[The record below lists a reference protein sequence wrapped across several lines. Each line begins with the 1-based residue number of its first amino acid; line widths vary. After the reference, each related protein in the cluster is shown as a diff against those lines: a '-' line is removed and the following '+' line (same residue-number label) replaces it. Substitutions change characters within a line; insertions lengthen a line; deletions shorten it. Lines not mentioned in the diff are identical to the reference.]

1 MKIGR
6 PPRSHLDGRE
16 ESQRSPAPFTK
27 IFQGNRNEHA
37 TPKELERVTIFQL
50 LDKYV
55 FLWEYN
61 IVYISRCCTL
71 TSLYGNI
78 MGCIRR
84 LITDISAE
92 LARYEAKGFS
102 RNLAE
107 VNVAM
112 ELAAFGIFRDFPD
125 AFLIVGGACLVLY
138 HDSLRHSADLDLL
151 VCGATLPSHE
161 EVVTSLK
168 RELRLLAEVLGL
180 GELRYDIV
188 AKGETGTVFV
198 AKQNGESL
206 FRVDLTRQG
215 PAIESEIEEH
225 RVEGD
230 LGAAAVIRS
239 ASKDLL
245 LLQKAEAFLQRR
257 HVKARDAYDIGV
269 LQRCGAVLGVNL
281 QAHLQDTILGNK
293 FDEEF
298 ISGRI
303 EEVNDKLCRLEL
315 KPILPKVIY
324 SMLEGASFLPLRES
338 LKQVYEE
345 WL

>member
-1 MKIGR
+1 MVCI
-6 PPRSHLDGRE
+6 P
-16 ESQRSPAPFTK
+16 
-27 IFQGNRNEHA
+27 
-37 TPKELERVTIFQL
+37 
-50 LDKYV
+50 
-55 FLWEYN
+55 
-61 IVYISRCCTL
+61 RCCTHM
-71 TSLYGNI
+71 SLRGNI
-78 MGCIRR
+78 ITRSRR
-84 LITDISAE
+84 LITDVSAE

-102 RNLAE
+102 RNRAE
-107 VNVAM
+107 INVAM

-151 VCGATLPSHE
+151 ACGATLPSHE
-161 EVVTSLK
+161 EVVSSLR
-168 RELRLLAEVLGL
+168 RELSLLAEILGL
-180 GELRYDIV
+180 GELRYEIV

-230 LGAAAVIRS
+230 VGAAAVIKS

-245 LLQKAEAFLQRR
+245 LLQKAETFLLRR

-269 LQRCGAVLGVNL
+269 LQRRGAVLGVNL
-281 QAHLQDTILGNK
+281 QAHLRDAILGNE
-293 FDEEF
+293 FDGEL

-324 SMLEGASFLPLRES
+324 SMLEDASFQPLRGS
-338 LKQVYEE
+338 LKQLYKE